1 MHETSHSM
9 IAQEDIPELGIE
21 KGDLIRWRRTASG
34 HPFTIHRAKTFDF
47 GALLV
52 ALNEGRLEPLI
63 VTPASSSAA
72 PELSV
77 EEAVGRELPPRL
89 RLHRRLG

>member
-1 MHETSHSM
+1 MKDTMFSM
-9 IAQEDIPELGIE
+9 VAREDIPELKI
-21 KGDLIRWRRTASG
+21 KAGDLIRWKRTASE
-34 HPFTIHRAKTFDF
+34 HPFTIHRHRSFDF

-63 VTPASSSAA
+63 SSTPAASSAPA
-72 PELSV
+72 EDVTS
-77 EEAVGRELPPRL
+77 AVARELPPRL